1 MSKIKKLFPWILCV
15 ALLICLIYTDT
26 QKNKALAKVD
36 RIQEDLD
43 YAMEHA
49 VPAAYQ
55 RGLRESTAGLDEE
68 LEHDLMLAESDNH
81 DLSRALAEA
90 RSEAE
95 ENYREGYQEGYND
108 AVYYSFEFLYEHGLG
123 GLDYSYDLYMDEYR

>member
-1 MSKIKKLFPWILCV
+1 MEKMKKLIPWILCV

-26 QKNKALAKVD
+26 QKNKALAQVD

-55 RGLRESTAGLDEE
+55 RGLSESTAGLDEE
-68 LEHDLMLAESDNH
+68 LEHDLMRAESNNQ
-81 DLSRALAEA
+81 DLSRALEEA
-90 RSEAE
+90 LYEAE
-95 ENYREGYQEGYND
+95 ENYHEGYSE
-108 AVYYSFEFLYEHGLG
+108 AVHNSFAFLYEHGLDH
-123 GLDYSYDLYMDEYR
+123 LEDEYDIWMDDHY